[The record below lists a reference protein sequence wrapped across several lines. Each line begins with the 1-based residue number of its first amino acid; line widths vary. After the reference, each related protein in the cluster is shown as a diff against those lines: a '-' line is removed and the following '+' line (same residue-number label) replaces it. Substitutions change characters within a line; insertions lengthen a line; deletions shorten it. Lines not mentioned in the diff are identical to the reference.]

1 MGNSGNSPLPFGM
14 DHLPLRLDKQ
24 DPYLTLHFIII
35 FVRDQERSLR
45 FYLDQL
51 GFRLIVDA
59 RVAGTRW
66 IEVAP
71 PDGSANLALAQAQPD
86 SVAEL
91 VGRDTRIY
99 FITEDVQAKYQEW
112 SSRGVR
118 FESPPNKPQWGGIFT
133 RFEDPDGNS
142 FGLAGFDELRLGVE
156 MRRRALAQKLEA
168 ERQAERELEIA
179 RQVQAR
185 LFPQRMPPTR
195 TLDYAGV
202 CLPARHVGGDYF
214 DFLDLGQQR
223 LGLVIGDIAGKG
235 FAAALLMANL
245 QANLR
250 SQCATATEQP
260 NEFLHSVN
268 QLFFENTA
276 DGDYATF
283 FFSEYDDL
291 SRRLRY
297 ANCGH
302 LPALLLRR
310 DGSLERLNSTATVLG
325 LFDKWD
331 CTLEER
337 QLCPGDT
344 VVLYTDGAT
353 ESFNDS
359 GEEFG
364 ERRLIE
370 SLHSHRALSPPALI
384 DSIVADVRKFNP
396 REQQDDIT
404 LIVGQVR

>member
-1 MGNSGNSPLPFGM
+1 MGNSRNSPLPFGM
-14 DHLPLRLDKQ
+14 DHLSLRLDKQ
-24 DPYLTLHFIII
+24 DPYLSLHFIII

-51 GFRLIVDA
+51 GFRLIVDL
-59 RVAGTRW
+59 RVADIRW
-66 IEVAP
+66 VEVAP

-86 SVAEL
+86 SVADL

-99 FITEDVQAKYQEW
+99 FITEDVQAKYEEW

-142 FGLAGFDELRLGVE
+142 FGLAGFDELTLGVE
-156 MRRRALAQKLEA
+156 MRRRALAQKLES

-185 LFPQRMPPTR
+185 LFPQRMPQTR
-195 TLDYAGV
+195 TLDYAGA
-202 CLPARHVGGDYF
+202 CHPARHVGGDYY

-235 FAAALLMANL
+235 IAAALLMANL

-250 SQCATATEQP
+250 SQCATAAEQP

-268 QLFFENTA
+268 RLFFENTA

-359 GEEFG
+359 WEEFG

-370 SLHSHRALSPPALI
+370 SLHAHRALSPPALI

-404 LIVGQVR
+404 LVVGQVR

>member
-1 MGNSGNSPLPFGM
+1 MGNSRNSPLPFGM
-14 DHLPLRLDKQ
+14 DHLSLRLDKQ
-24 DPYLTLHFIII
+24 DPYLSLHFIII

-51 GFRLIVDA
+51 GFRLIVDL
-59 RVAGTRW
+59 RVADIRW
-66 IEVAP
+66 VEVAP

-86 SVAEL
+86 SVADL

-99 FITEDVQAKYQEW
+99 FITEDVQAKYEEW

-142 FGLAGFDELRLGVE
+142 FGLAGFDELTLGVE
-156 MRRRALAQKLEA
+156 MRRRALAQKLES

-185 LFPQRMPPTR
+185 LFPQRMPQTH
-195 TLDYAGV
+195 TLDYAGA
-202 CLPARHVGGDYF
+202 CHPARHVGGDYY

-235 FAAALLMANL
+235 IAAALLMANL

-250 SQCATATEQP
+250 SQCATAAEQP

-268 QLFFENTA
+268 RLFFENTA

-359 GEEFG
+359 WEEFG

-370 SLHSHRALSPPALI
+370 SLHAHRALSPPALI

-404 LIVGQVR
+404 LVVGQVR

>member
-14 DHLPLRLDKQ
+14 DHLSLRLDKQ
-24 DPYLTLHFIII
+24 DPYVSLHFIMI

-51 GFRLIVDA
+51 GFRLIVDQG
-59 RVAGTRW
+59 VAGHRW

-71 PDGSANLALAQAQPD
+71 PDGTANIALAQALPD
-86 SVAEL
+86 SVATL
-91 VGRDTRIY
+91 VGRDTGVY
-99 FITEDVQAKYQEW
+99 FITEDIQAKYDEW
-112 SSRGVR
+112 SGRGVR
-118 FESPPNKPQWGGIFT
+118 FASPPQKPQWGGIFT

-142 FGLAGFDELRLGVE
+142 FGLAGFDELTLGVA

-168 ERQAERELEIA
+168 ERQAEREVEIA
-179 RQVQAR
+179 RQVQER
-185 LFPQRMPPTR
+185 LFPQRIPGAR
-195 TLDYAGV
+195 TLDYAGA
-202 CLPARHVGGDYF
+202 CLPARHVGGDYY

-223 LGLVIGDIAGKG
+223 LGLVIADIAGKG
-235 FAAALLMANL
+235 MAAALLMANL

-250 SQCATATEQP
+250 SQCATATEQL
-260 NEFLHSVN
+260 NKFLRSVN

-276 DGDYATF
+276 DNDYATF
-283 FFSEYDDL
+283 FFSEYNDA

-310 DGSLERLNSTATVLG
+310 DGSLERLSSTATVLG
-325 LFDKWD
+325 LFNQWD
-331 CTLEER
+331 CALEEC
-337 QLCPGDT
+337 QLFPGDT
-344 VVLYTDGAT
+344 LFLYTDGAT

-364 ERRLIE
+364 DHRLIE
-370 SLHSHRALSPPALI
+370 SLHRHRALSPRALI
-384 DSIVADVRKFNP
+384 DSVVDDVRRFNP
-396 REQQDDIT
+396 GEQRDDIT